1 MHRIFYYFSNQLQI
15 HFRIPPYKT
24 LMLTNSGGQ
33 DSTVLLLLISVLQ
46 NQYKYNLF
54 NIYCNHL
61 WQRSSLQLII
71 HLSRIHFI
79 HEIHFI
85 IITPL
90 FKLMNENLSRNWRY
104 NTLARLACFS
114 SFEYTLVAHTSTD
127 QIESFFLNICRG
139 SGPVGLTT
147 LKTEQINYYIKF
159 IGFTDKKKSFSNII
173 LNIKMIFLKK
183 YNLNFKF
190 IWAFIWRPLVVFN
203 RFEIQKLYTV
213 FTLPIWTDK
222 TNFHLNYRRNRI
234 RFELLPYLR
243 FYFNSKVDIAIL
255 RCIENIASESKFL
268 KKITQ
273 KAFKTS
279 FILGAKKQIIIHD
292 YSQLYQYPSNI
303 KKNIII
309 DSLIKLN
316 IKVSNSSYIQFILK
330 YICLMKHYPKYD
342 KPKIYYL
349 SNIFFICFYGK
360 YLYICRL

>member
-1 MHRIFYYFSNQLQI
+1 MI
-15 HFRIPPYKT
+15 
-24 LMLTNSGGQ
+24 TNSGGQ
-33 DSTVLLLLISVLQ
+33 DSTVLLLFISVLQ

-79 HEIHFI
+79 HKIHFI

-90 FKLMNENLSRNWRY
+90 FKLINENLSRNWRY
-104 NTLARLACFS
+104 NTLARLASFS

-139 SGPVGLTT
+139 AGPVGLTT
-147 LKTEQINYYIKF
+147 LKTEQINFYKKY
-159 IGFTDKKKSFSNII
+159 IGFTDKKKNLSNII
-173 LNIKMIFLKK
+173 FNVKFIFVKQ
-183 YNLNFKF
+183 YNLNYKF
-190 IWAFIWRPLVVFN
+190 IWSFIWRPLIVLN
-203 RFEIQKLYTV
+203 RFEIQKLYKV
-213 FTLPIWTDK
+213 LNLPIWTDK
-222 TNFHLNYRRNRI
+222 TNYNLNYRRNRI

-243 FYFNSKVDIAIL
+243 FYFNSKVDVAIL
-255 RCIENIASESKFL
+255 RCIENIAAESKFI

-279 FILGAKKQIIIHD
+279 IILGAKKQIIIHD

-309 DSLIKLN
+309 DSLNKLN
-316 IKVSNSSYIQFILK
+316 IKGSNFSYIQFILK
-330 YICLMKHYPKYD
+330 CICLMKQYPKYD
-342 KPKIYYL
+342 KPKIFYL
-349 SNIFFICFYGK
+349 SNILLICFYGN
-360 YLYICRL
+360 YLYLCRL

>member
-1 MHRIFYYFSNQLQI
+1 
-15 HFRIPPYKT
+15 
-24 LMLTNSGGQ
+24 MLTNSGGQ
-33 DSTVLLLLISVLQ
+33 DSTILLLLISVLQ

-61 WQRSSLQLII
+61 WQRSSLQLMI

-90 FKLMNENLSRNWRY
+90 LKLINENRSRNWRY

-114 SFEYTLVAHTSTD
+114 SFDYTLVAHTSTD

-147 LKTEQINYYIKF
+147 LKIEQINFYIKL
-159 IGFTDKKKSFSNII
+159 IGFTDKKISFSKII
-173 LNIKMIFLKK
+173 FNVKIIFVDK
-183 YNLNFKF
+183 YNLKLKL
-190 IWAFIWRPLVVFN
+190 IWSYIWRPLVVFN
-203 RFEIQKLYTV
+203 RFEIQKLYKV
-213 FTLPIWTDK
+213 LTLPIWTDK
-222 TNFHLNYRRNRI
+222 TNFNVNYRRNRI

-243 FYFNSKVDIAIL
+243 FYFNSKVDVAIL
-255 RCIENIASESKFL
+255 RCIENIASESKFF

-279 FILGAKKQIIIHD
+279 YILGSKKQIVIHD
-292 YSQLYQYPSNI
+292 YSRLCQYPSNI

-309 DSLIKLN
+309 DSLTKLN
-316 IKVSNSSYIQFILK
+316 IKVSNSNYIQFILK
-330 YICLMKHYPKYD
+330 CICLMKQYPKYN
-342 KPKIYYL
+342 KPQIFYL
-349 SNIFFICFYGK
+349 STILLICFYGN

>member
-1 MHRIFYYFSNQLQI
+1 
-15 HFRIPPYKT
+15 
-24 LMLTNSGGQ
+24 MLTNSGGQ

-61 WQRSSLQLII
+61 WQRSSIQLMI

-79 HEIHFI
+79 HESNSI

-90 FKLMNENLSRNWRY
+90 FKLINENLSRNWRY

-114 SFEYTLVAHTSTD
+114 SFEYTLVAHTNTD

-139 SGPVGLTT
+139 SGPIGLTT
-147 LKTEQINYYIKF
+147 LKAEQINFFSKF
-159 IGFTDKKKSFSNII
+159 IGFTDKKISFSYII
-173 LNIKMIFLKK
+173 FNVKIIFVNQYYLK
-183 YNLNFKF
+183 FKL
-190 IWAFIWRPLVVFN
+190 IWSFIWRPLVVFN
-203 RFEIQKLYTV
+203 RFEIQKLYKV
-213 FTLPIWTDK
+213 LTLPIWTDK
-222 TNFHLNYRRNRI
+222 TNFNLNYRRNRI

-243 FYFNSKVDIAIL
+243 FYFNSKVDVAIL
-255 RCIENIASESKFL
+255 RCIENITSESKFF

-279 FILGAKKQIIIHD
+279 YILGSKKQIIIHD
-292 YSQLYQYPSNI
+292 YSQLYQYPSSI
-303 KKNIII
+303 KKTIII
-309 DSLIKLN
+309 DSLTQLN

-330 YICLMKHYPKYD
+330 CICLMKQYPKYN
-342 KPKIYYL
+342 KPQVFYL
-349 SNIFFICFYGK
+349 SNILLICFYGN